1 MFIKWFLDQQK
12 SYEAVEQIR
21 AAGKLPIAEKALERL
36 ESKLKKAL
44 SKSDVPDDKEL
55 QTLLKN
61 HFDQIN
67 PRNKLTHFE
76 LYLDTDGFTDENI
89 YSDK

>member
-1 MFIKWFLDQQK
+1 MSINWLLDQQPT
-12 SYEAVEQIR
+12 YETVEQAR
-21 AAGKLPIAEKALERL
+21 KADKLLTDEKSLERL

-55 QTLLKN
+55 QTLLQT

-67 PRNKLTHFE
+67 PRNKLEKFE
-76 LYLDTDGFTDENI
+76 LYLNTDGFTDENI
-89 YSDK
+89 YSD